1 MSQRPSVRSQWKRWR
16 MDAKKLGRAVLVT
29 AALTSASLALTFGIW
44 GLVLLGNIGAVILGV
59 LMFVLGVWAFYER

>member
-1 MSQRPSVRSQWKRWR
+1 